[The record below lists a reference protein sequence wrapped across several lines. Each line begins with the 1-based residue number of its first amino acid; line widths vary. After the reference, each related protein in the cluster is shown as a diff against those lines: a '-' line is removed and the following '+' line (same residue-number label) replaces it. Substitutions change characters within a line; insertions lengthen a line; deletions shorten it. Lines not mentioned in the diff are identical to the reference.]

1 MAIHGGGGG
10 IAPKPTIFDTALNTA
25 KNAIRTGFNTV
36 TSIPGNAINW
46 VSDTWSGIT
55 NSDPVKKTV
64 KTIKKVGTPVLDAL
78 MTSAI
83 EADRLA
89 AKEVND
95 FNAEQAELNR
105 IFQQESAQK
114 AMDFEAKQAELN
126 RTFQQNSAQKAMDFE
141 ALWNQKAMDYNE
153 RMASTQYQRAVQD
166 LKAAGLSPLLAYANL
181 SGSSPTI
188 STASGQTAAGSM
200 ASGRAASGSQASGV
214 KASPSSA
221 KQADL
226 QLLTRLTGVLET
238 GMNSAASMARILA
251 ML

>member
-1 MAIHGGGGG
+1 MALYGGGLPNAQPQPNALQTLGSN
-10 IAPKPTIFDTALNTA
+10 IKTAAGNAAKWISNTWSNLTNSKTA
-25 KNAIRTGFNTV
+25 KTAGKIV
-36 TSIPGNAINW
+36 KQ
-46 VSDTWSGIT
+46 VS
-55 NSDPVKKTV
+55 
-64 KTIKKVGTPVLDAL
+64 TPMFDSLT
-78 MTSAI
+78 TSAI
-83 EADRLA
+83 EADRQA
-89 AKEVND
+89 TKEVND

-200 ASGRAASGSQASGV
+200 ANGRAASGSQASGV

-221 KQADL
+221 KQADMEAISKVL
-226 QLLTRLTGVLET
+226 AVLET
-238 GMNSAASMARILA
+238 GMNSAASVARTLA
-251 ML
+251 LLL